1 MGICC
6 GKEKQENNEPKK
18 EKVYNYNLSKNGMN
32 HERIADEPEN
42 SKKNINNNDNN
53 NNINKNNDTNFK
65 NGSKNNINE
74 KNANNTLANQN
85 IKNDENINNNIDNKI
100 PKLIIYNP
108 NELGNSTNSR
118 ISNDSQ
124 KELINNDSEN
134 TTQIINPK
142 ISFLYN
148 LNFIWIWQNNIP
160 SKILDE
166 EDKNK
171 SPKDKRGILNSAPST
186 ITNIHESCNYEDNK
200 PRTTLNS
207 RYKFPIMQNY
217 ENKKDPI
224 INSKGNITI
233 HSSISQSS
241 ADPQPKPEEV
251 IISQQKFYSVN
262 PQY

>member
-1 MGICC
+1 M
-6 GKEKQENNEPKK
+6 
-18 EKVYNYNLSKNGMN
+18 
-32 HERIADEPEN
+32 
-42 SKKNINNNDNN
+42 
-53 NNINKNNDTNFK
+53 
-65 NGSKNNINE
+65 
-74 KNANNTLANQN
+74 
-85 IKNDENINNNIDNKI
+85 
-100 PKLIIYNP
+100 IIYNP

-134 TTQIINPK
+134 TTQIINK
-142 ISFLYN
+142 N
-148 LNFIWIWQNNIP
+148 
-160 SKILDE
+160 LDE
-166 EDKNK
+166 EDKDK

-224 INSKGNITI
+224 INNKGNITI

-241 ADPQPKPEEV
+241 ADPQHPKPEEE

>member
-1 MGICC
+1 MGNCC
-6 GKEKQENNEPKK
+6 GNGNQANKDHKKKQVNN
-18 EKVYNYNLSKNGMN
+18 YITSKN
-32 HERIADEPEN
+32 EPEN
-42 SKKNINNNDNN
+42 SKKNINNNDN

-85 IKNDENINNNIDNKI
+85 IKNDENTNNNIDNKK

-134 TTQIINPK
+134 TTQIINK
-142 ISFLYN
+142 N
-148 LNFIWIWQNNIP
+148 
-160 SKILDE
+160 LDE
-166 EDKNK
+166 EDKYK

-224 INSKGNITI
+224 INNKGNITI

-241 ADPQPKPEEV
+241 ADPQHPKPEEE

>member
-6 GKEKQENNEPKK
+6 GKEKQNNNEPKK

-32 HERIADEPEN
+32 HERISDEPEN

-134 TTQIINPK
+134 TTQIIN
-142 ISFLYN
+142 
-148 LNFIWIWQNNIP
+148 IP

-166 EDKNK
+166 EDKNE
-171 SPKDKRGILNSAPST
+171 SHKDKRGILNSAPST

-241 ADPQPKPEEV
+241 ADPQHPKPEEE

>member
-1 MGICC
+1 MGSCC
-6 GKEKQENNEPKK
+6 GDGNQTNKKNNKKQVNN
-18 EKVYNYNLSKNGMN
+18 YITSKN
-32 HERIADEPEN
+32 EPEN

-53 NNINKNNDTNFK
+53 NINKNNDTNFK
-65 NGSKNNINE
+65 NDSKNNINE

-85 IKNDENINNNIDNKI
+85 IKNDENTNNNIDNKK

-134 TTQIINPK
+134 TTQII
-142 ISFLYN
+142 
-148 LNFIWIWQNNIP
+148 NIP

-224 INSKGNITI
+224 INNKGNITI

-241 ADPQPKPEEV
+241 ADPQHPKPEEE

>member
-1 MGICC
+1 MGNCC
-6 GKEKQENNEPKK
+6 GNGNQTNKENKK
-18 EKVYNYNLSKNGMN
+18 NITSKN
-32 HERIADEPEN
+32 EPEN
-42 SKKNINNNDNN
+42 SKKNINNNDN

-65 NGSKNNINE
+65 NGSKNNINK
-74 KNANNTLANQN
+74 KNENNTLANQN

-134 TTQIINPK
+134 TTQIIN
-142 ISFLYN
+142 
-148 LNFIWIWQNNIP
+148 IP

-166 EDKNK
+166 EDKDKNK
-171 SPKDKRGILNSAPST
+171 SPKDGRGILNSAPST
-186 ITNIHESCNYEDNK
+186 LTNIHESCNYEDNK

-241 ADPQPKPEEV
+241 AAPQHPKPEEE

>member
-6 GKEKQENNEPKK
+6 GKEKQNN
-18 EKVYNYNLSKNGMN
+18 N
-32 HERIADEPEN
+32 ERIADEPEN

-134 TTQIINPK
+134 TTQIIN
-142 ISFLYN
+142 
-148 LNFIWIWQNNIP
+148 IP

-241 ADPQPKPEEV
+241 ADPQHPKPEEE

>member
-1 MGICC
+1 MGNCC
-6 GKEKQENNEPKK
+6 GNGNQTNKEHKK
-18 EKVYNYNLSKNGMN
+18 NITSKN
-32 HERIADEPEN
+32 EPEN
-42 SKKNINNNDNN
+42 SKKNINNNDNNN

-85 IKNDENINNNIDNKI
+85 IKNDENTNNNIDNKK

-134 TTQIINPK
+134 TTQIINK
-142 ISFLYN
+142 N
-148 LNFIWIWQNNIP
+148 
-160 SKILDE
+160 LDE

-224 INSKGNITI
+224 INNKGNITI

-241 ADPQPKPEEV
+241 ADPQHPKPEEE

>member
-1 MGICC
+1 M
-6 GKEKQENNEPKK
+6 
-18 EKVYNYNLSKNGMN
+18 
-32 HERIADEPEN
+32 
-42 SKKNINNNDNN
+42 
-53 NNINKNNDTNFK
+53 
-65 NGSKNNINE
+65 
-74 KNANNTLANQN
+74 
-85 IKNDENINNNIDNKI
+85 
-100 PKLIIYNP
+100 IIYNP

-134 TTQIINPK
+134 TTQII
-142 ISFLYN
+142 
-148 LNFIWIWQNNIP
+148 NIP

-224 INSKGNITI
+224 INNKGNITI

-241 ADPQPKPEEV
+241 ADPQHPKPEEE

>member
-6 GKEKQENNEPKK
+6 GKKKQ
-18 EKVYNYNLSKNGMN
+18 VDNYNLSKNGMN
-32 HERIADEPEN
+32 GERIADEPEN

-85 IKNDENINNNIDNKI
+85 IKNDENTNNNIDNKK

-134 TTQIINPK
+134 TTQIINK
-142 ISFLYN
+142 N
-148 LNFIWIWQNNIP
+148 
-160 SKILDE
+160 LDE

-224 INSKGNITI
+224 INNKGNITI

-241 ADPQPKPEEV
+241 ADPQHPKPEEE

>member
-65 NGSKNNINE
+65 NDSKNNINE

-134 TTQIINPK
+134 TTQIINK
-142 ISFLYN
+142 N
-148 LNFIWIWQNNIP
+148 
-160 SKILDE
+160 LDE
-166 EDKNK
+166 EDKDK

-224 INSKGNITI
+224 INNKGNITI

-241 ADPQPKPEEV
+241 ADPQHPKPEEE

>member
-6 GKEKQENNEPKK
+6 GKE
-18 EKVYNYNLSKNGMN
+18 NLSKNGMN
-32 HERIADEPEN
+32 HERISDEPEN

-134 TTQIINPK
+134 TTQIINK
-142 ISFLYN
+142 N
-148 LNFIWIWQNNIP
+148 
-160 SKILDE
+160 LDE

>member
-6 GKEKQENNEPKK
+6 GKEK
-18 EKVYNYNLSKNGMN
+18 VDNYNLSKNGMN
-32 HERIADEPEN
+32 GERIADEPEN
-42 SKKNINNNDNN
+42 SKKNINNNDN

-85 IKNDENINNNIDNKI
+85 IKNDENTNNNIDNKK

-134 TTQIINPK
+134 TTQIINK
-142 ISFLYN
+142 N
-148 LNFIWIWQNNIP
+148 
-160 SKILDE
+160 LDE

-224 INSKGNITI
+224 INNKGNITI

-241 ADPQPKPEEV
+241 ADPQHPKPEEE